1 MEVAAGAWVGA
12 ILGSLAVGLTGLAP
26 LLFIPTQA
34 AISTTQGSRKLRLL
48 LSFAVGGLLGDVF
61 LHLFPESLAA
71 LGDHGRSHTGLLVMG
86 LWILGGILT
95 FLILEKIFE
104 FTDEDEEKNNNKM
117 EVGKKRILGYLNLA
131 ANCIDN
137 FIHGLAVASSFLSSF
152 KLGLITTFAI
162 LVHEIPH
169 EIGDFAILLRSG
181 FSRWEAGKA
190 QIWTASV
197 GLLGALVALCLD
209 SECLERRTAWIL
221 PFSAGGFLNIAL
233 VSVLPELVAESD
245 PREAL
250 KQMGCIFLGIA
261 IMGGLSLI

>member
-1 MEVAAGAWVGA
+1 M
-12 ILGSLAVGLTGLAP
+12 
-26 LLFIPTQA
+26 
-34 AISTTQGSRKLRLL
+34 
-48 LSFAVGGLLGDVF
+48 GDVF

-104 FTDEDEEKNNNKM
+104 FTDEDEEKNNNKL
-117 EVGKKRILGYLNLA
+117 ELGKKRILGYLNLA

-169 EIGDFAILLRSG
+169 EIGDFAILLRYHTSFFERGNEGEHFSRSG

-209 SECLERRTAWIL
+209 SE
-221 PFSAGGFLNIAL
+221 
-233 VSVLPELVAESD
+233 VAFC
-245 PREAL
+245 P
-250 KQMGCIFLGIA
+250 
-261 IMGGLSLI
+261 